1 MTNNNATIKAAYKK
15 YTDDQIKYA
24 VQSTNKHTSAFQY
37 VMDNPAWEFT
47 DEDDTKGFK
56 KTDKDY
62 HKTNKET
69 YEIQPSKT
77 LFKWLLQQPFG
88 SKYVPRFKL
97 MNIALFTNYI
107 LQFLLIVL
115 LLKYQLSAVL
125 KLFQK

>member
-1 MTNNNATIKAAYKK
+1 MN
-15 YTDDQIKYA
+15 YA

-88 SKYVPRFKL
+88 CQFVSTSNWRIQSCL
-97 MNIALFTNYI
+97 WIIFTIIFYW
-107 LQFLLIVL
+107 
-115 LLKYQLSAVL
+115 
-125 KLFQK
+125 